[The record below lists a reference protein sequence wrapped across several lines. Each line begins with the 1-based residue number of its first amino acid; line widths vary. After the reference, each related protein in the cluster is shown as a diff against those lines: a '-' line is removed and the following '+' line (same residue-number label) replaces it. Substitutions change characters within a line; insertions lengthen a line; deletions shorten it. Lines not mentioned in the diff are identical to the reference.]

1 MKDFLKFMF
10 GILRAMLYSFLIIIG
25 IMGSITIFYSVN
37 DSSCVLAITVIV
49 SFIAVMYGAKN
60 LIRVLEETNRLGEE

>member
-25 IMGSITIFYSVN
+25 IMGFITIFYSVN